1 MTQTDYN
8 EYQQSTEEY
17 DEDTNLPW
25 VDRVE
30 LRIEK
35 DWLDMTVKEM
45 ERDALIGRKVNR
57 KSKPGGI
64 MKKAYSVPVDNVDS
78 DYFREYL

>member
-1 MTQTDYN
+1 
-8 EYQQSTEEY
+8 
-17 DEDTNLPW
+17 
-25 VDRVE
+25 
-30 LRIEK
+30 
-35 DWLDMTVKEM
+35 MTVKEM

>member
-1 MTQTDYN
+1 MDSFDEDDKSSRRPYNSNPKKSQFGDDDIMTQTDFN

-45 ERDALIGRKVNR
+45 ERDA
-57 KSKPGGI
+57 
-64 MKKAYSVPVDNVDS
+64 
-78 DYFREYL
+78 